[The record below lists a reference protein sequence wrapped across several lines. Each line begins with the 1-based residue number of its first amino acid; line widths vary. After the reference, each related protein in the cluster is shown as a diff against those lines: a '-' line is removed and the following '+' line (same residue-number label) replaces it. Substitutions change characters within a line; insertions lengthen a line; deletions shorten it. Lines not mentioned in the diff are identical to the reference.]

1 MNRPIS
7 NWLLE
12 MLQRWTFQCPRVL
25 CFSSFFRIYLQFFL
39 FHFHSKNMLWHF
51 RWELKWLSL
60 EIHGLEQDFRLG
72 PEVAELYVQYKSSI
86 NAKLSVELTERE
98 NRLQSNFNLNE
109 ESQSKTQKEMNT
121 EIHWEM
127 PAKPWARK
135 YRRII
140 CQQGCMMNEERKP
153 GKKYHLNSNKRMKIW
168 KNSWVIVCRT
178 SVCCDAEWIRNVF
191 DIKWTFYNMLC
202 VMFIAAKSCVEHL
215 LCVTGWWSGRKWTRA
230 IERWKMGRTEQER
243 RRKSGCRGV
252 WSIKCSMLY
261 MFDDVFTFCMRV
273 SMQKA
278 KHEPNI

>member
-1 MNRPIS
+1 
-7 NWLLE
+7 
-12 MLQRWTFQCPRVL
+12 MLRIERWAHRERESTAIEFQ
-25 CFSSFFRIYLQFFL
+25 FEWRITKQNAKRGEHWNTLSDAGETLSQEI
-39 FHFHSKNMLWHF
+39 SKNY
-51 RWELKWLSL
+51 LSAGMYD
-60 EIHGLEQDFRLG
+60 EWR
-72 PEVAELYVQYKSSI
+72 K
-86 NAKLSVELTERE
+86 
-98 NRLQSNFNLNE
+98 
-109 ESQSKTQKEMNT
+109 KT
-121 EIHWEM
+121 W
-127 PAKPWARK
+127 
-135 YRRII
+135 
-140 CQQGCMMNEERKP
+140 
-153 GKKYHLNSNKRMKIW
+153 KKYHLNSNKRMKIW